1 MARRSDARPRMVQAA
16 QQLIRE
22 RGYHATAISDV
33 LERSAAPRG
42 SVYFHFPGGKAQL
55 AIEAAEAHA
64 HEQVKYI
71 DQAAELADSAAQL
84 IENYLD
90 LGRDGL
96 GELCLLAF
104 MYRHTR
110 NLGGALIALMGVGN
124 FPKGAIRRRALGA
137 LFEGFSHG
145 GRSTW
150 LPAIR
155 KRPSVL
161 RPSSG
166 AHRSAPRSNRSFWM
180 RASMASISSSASR
193 RAMPIAALVSSTAP
207 MAAMRILALEMRL
220 PSPSP
225 V

>member
-96 GELCLLAF
+96 VASGYSRGCGIAPLVTEAAHEESAEVEAASRHAFEAMIDRLAF
-104 MYRHTR
+104 HFVDFGLNRAAARQLADAVIAATE
-110 NLGGALIALMGVGN
+110 GALVTA
-124 FPKGAIRRRALGA
+124 RAL
-137 LFEGFSHG
+137 
-145 GRSTW
+145 RS
-150 LPAIR
+150 PAPFDAVRTILTDHASAAAR
-155 KRPSVL
+155 T
-161 RPSSG
+161 
-166 AHRSAPRSNRSFWM
+166 APRRS
-180 RASMASISSSASR
+180 R
-193 RAMPIAALVSSTAP
+193 
-207 MAAMRILALEMRL
+207 
-220 PSPSP
+220 
-225 V
+225 